1 MRPDA
6 LSADGPRADAPPAH
20 ALDPS
25 APLSHPLVGAD
36 RILVVRLDNIG
47 DVLLTGP
54 LFRALRAAAPSAEL
68 TLLASP
74 AGAVAAELLPW
85 VDRVVTLRAVWQ
97 DVGGRVP
104 FDPAREQA
112 FIRSLADGR
121 YDAALFLTSFS
132 QTPYAPAFAAYLA
145 GIPVRIGQA
154 LDFGGSVLSHPVR
167 PPRDGTHQA
176 ERNLH
181 LLDAIGVPVAD
192 RDLALVVPAAASARV
207 AGWLAGE
214 GVRPGE
220 PIVVAPGA
228 SCPARRYDARRYGE
242 AAATLSRQTGRPVVV
257 AGTEREA
264 ELADE
269 VAAACPGSTS
279 WAGRTSLAELAAL
292 VAQAAVVLCGN
303 SATLHLADALD
314 RPVVSLY
321 SGTDRE
327 SEWAPRR
334 APATLLRVPTS
345 CHPCRRFECPYAMAC
360 LDIDPRRVAT
370 AALRLLSGRED
381 RWVAFAS

>member
-1 MRPDA
+1 MRPDV
-6 LSADGPRADAPPAH
+6 AP
-20 ALDPS
+20 
-25 APLSHPLVGAD
+25 APGSHPLAGAA
-36 RILVVRLDNIG
+36 RILIVRLDNIG

-54 LFRALRAAAPSAEL
+54 VFRALRAALPSVEL

-74 AGAVAAELLPW
+74 AGAAAAELLPW
-85 VDRVVTLRAVWQ
+85 VDRVRTLRAVWQ

-104 FDPAREQA
+104 FDPVRERA
-112 FIRSLADGR
+112 FAESLGDEG
-121 YDAALFLTSFS
+121 YDAALILTSFS

-145 GIPVRIGQA
+145 GIPIRIGHA
-154 LDFGGSVLSHPVR
+154 ADFGGSVLSHAIR
-167 PPRDGTHQA
+167 PPRDGAHQA

-181 LLDAIGVPVAD
+181 LLDEIGVPVAD
-192 RDLALVVPAAASARV
+192 RNLGIGVPPAATARV
-207 AGWLAGE
+207 MGWLARE
-214 GVRPGE
+214 GITPGRL
-220 PIVVAPGA
+220 IVVAPGA
-228 SCPARRYDARRYGE
+228 SCAARRYDARRHGE
-242 AAATLSRQTGRPVVV
+242 AAAALSRETGHRVVV

-264 ELADE
+264 ALVEE
-269 VAAACPGSTS
+269 VVAACPGATS
-279 WAGRTSLAELAAL
+279 WAGRTSPPELAAL
-292 VAQAAVVLCGN
+292 VAEAAVVICGN

-345 CHPCRRFECPYAMAC
+345 CHPCRRFECPYGMAC
-360 LDIDPRRVAT
+360 LDVAPSRVAT
-370 AALRLLSGRED
+370 AALRLLAGKEG

>member
-1 MRPDA
+1 MPPEVQRHGP
-6 LSADGPRADAPPAH
+6 DGPPAQV
-20 ALDPS
+20 D
-25 APLSHPLVGAD
+25 HPLAGAA

-54 LFRALRAAAPSAEL
+54 LFRALRAAVPSAEL

-85 VDRVVTLRAVWQ
+85 IDRVVTLGAVWQ
-97 DVGGRVP
+97 DVGGRVA
-104 FDPAREQA
+104 FDPGREHA
-112 FIRSLADGR
+112 FVESLADAR
-121 YDAALFLTSFS
+121 YDAAIILTSFS

-167 PPRDGTHQA
+167 PPREGAHQA

-181 LLDAIGVPVAD
+181 LLDEIRVPVTD
-192 RDLALVVPAAASARV
+192 RNLAIVVPLAASAHV
-207 AGWLAGE
+207 DAWLAAE
-214 GVRPGE
+214 GIGRGE

-228 SCPARRYDARRYGE
+228 SCAARRYDGQRYGE
-242 AAATLSRQTGRPVVV
+242 AAAALSRQSGRPVVV

-264 ELADE
+264 ALAGE
-269 VAAACPGSTS
+269 VAAACPGARS
-279 WAGRTSLAELAAL
+279 WAGRTSLPELAAL
-292 VAQAAVVLCGN
+292 VADAAVVLCGN

-381 RWVAFAS
+381 PWLAFAS